1 MMTQPKTSN
10 YAETEVTGQLEV
22 LTAMVQQLLRKK
34 EEEGY
39 PRQNNNSR
47 NNNCFRCGEP
57 GHFMRDCMSEKVL
70 ATWNPNRKQPN
81 SFNRNNN
88 RTGSWRPRQRES
100 NYVEE
105 DVRYYAHDP
114 NERNVEPVVY
124 RVDMDQGGSAVRTT
138 IRVKG
143 HPVKA
148 IVDSEASVSIIT
160 LPIVKQLRLQMSP
173 ADGSSIVAVDQAK
186 KKVIGF
192 VRGAPLAIA
201 DARVPVDLMVI
212 DTPRAAL
219 LVGTDWLR
227 RYSVDLLFSKKRLV
241 FESRGQK
248 LSTLI
253 EYNQPI
259 RSPNHKPEEYE
270 VNTAEWEYD
279 DKSIRKV
286 WSPADQCWHYCIDDI
301 VGQWNLPEPETAIEK
316 ALG

>member
-1 MMTQPKTSN
+1 MAPMVYATAPATLQAAIDTAKRYEAGFMMTQPKTSN

-22 LTAMVQQLLRKK
+22 LTATVQQLLRKK
-34 EEEGY
+34 EEEAY
-39 PRQNNNSR
+39 PRPSNR
-47 NNNCFRCGEP
+47 GNNCFRCGEP

-70 ATWNPNRKQPN
+70 ATWSPNRKQPN
-81 SFNRNNN
+81 NFNRNNN

-114 NERNVEPVVY
+114 EDRNVEPVVY

-148 IVDSEASVSIIT
+148 IVDSGASVSIVT

-173 ADGSSIVAVDQAK
+173 ADSSSIIAVDQAK
-186 KKVIGF
+186 KKVLGF

-212 DTPRAAL
+212 DAPRAVL
-219 LVGTDWLR
+219 LVGTD
-227 RYSVDLLFSKKRLV
+227 
-241 FESRGQK
+241 
-248 LSTLI
+248 
-253 EYNQPI
+253 
-259 RSPNHKPEEYE
+259 
-270 VNTAEWEYD
+270 
-279 DKSIRKV
+279 
-286 WSPADQCWHYCIDDI
+286 
-301 VGQWNLPEPETAIEK
+301 
-316 ALG
+316 